1 MVPTKDAFAIDRVSE
16 SVRLGV
22 GERSLVVSPMGVG
35 AWSWGD
41 QDVWGYGGYDKDFSD
56 DSIKTAFEASVKA
69 GVTFFDTAEVPPV
82 ILRARSAELLHC
94 GLAFPHIARSD
105 PPRRARTE

>member
-1 MVPTKDAFAIDRVSE
+1 MVPTKDAFASEKVVE

-22 GERSLVVSPMGVG
+22 GERSLVVPPMGIG

-41 QDVWGYGGYDKDFSD
+41 QDVWGYGGYDKDFND

-69 GVTFFDTAEVPPV
+69 GVTFFDTAEVSPAPS
-82 ILRARSAELLHC
+82 L
-94 GLAFPHIARSD
+94 
-105 PPRRARTE
+105 PRPCR